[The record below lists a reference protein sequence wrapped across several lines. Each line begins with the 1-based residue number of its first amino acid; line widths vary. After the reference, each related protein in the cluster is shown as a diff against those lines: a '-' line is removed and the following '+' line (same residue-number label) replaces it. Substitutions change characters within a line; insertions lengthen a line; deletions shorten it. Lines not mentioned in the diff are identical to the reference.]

1 MINVKIREAYDKDI
15 IAILGLLYELGRPK
29 PQEDSEVKEFKKMI
43 KTYISNPDKRI
54 FVAEI
59 NEDAIVGM
67 VSTMILPRL
76 NQINFEIY
84 IPELVVLKKYQHCGI
99 GKKLIESCVEFGKQK
114 GSHRIRLESG
124 NQRKES
130 HEFYKKLGFEQPSL
144 SFTKNLR

>member
-1 MINVKIREAYDKDI
+1 MVNVKIREAHDKDI
-15 IAILGLLYELGRPK
+15 IVILGLLYELGRPK
-29 PQEDSEVKEFKKMI
+29 PQEDSQVKEFKKMI

-59 NEDAIVGM
+59 NEDVIVGM
-67 VSTMILPRL
+67 ASTMILPRL

-84 IPELVVLKKYQHCGI
+84 IPELVVLKKYQHWGI
-99 GKKLIESCVEFGKQK
+99 GKKLIESCVEFGKLE

-124 NQRKES
+124 NQRKEA